1 MAIRKLA
8 NKHLILQWRQA
19 WKLTS
24 VWVFLI
30 IGALPDIYNGVVAA
44 GLHDELPEPAKNCLR
59 VLAILGIAFRLIKQ
73 NAIAQHVVKD
83 DEQRPNH

>member
-1 MAIRKLA
+1 MIKQRA
-8 NKHLILQWRQA
+8 NKHLIAQWRQA

-30 IGALPDIYNGVVAA
+30 IGVFPDVYNAVIAA
-44 GLHDELPEPAKNCLR
+44 GLHDELPDTAKVCLR
-59 VLAILGIAFRLIKQ
+59 VLAILGIALRLIKQ
-73 NAIAQHVVKD
+73 QALSQHLVED

>member
-1 MAIRKLA
+1 MAKSSNKL
-8 NKHLILQWRQA
+8 LIAQWRHA
-19 WKLTS
+19 WKLAS
-24 VWVFLI
+24 VWVFVV
-30 IGALPDIYNGVVAA
+30 IGVFPDIYNGVVAA